1 MIKNKM
7 YCFSLILLSIII
19 ILTST
24 IPVLAMQDANKT
36 STNLFNKEIIV
47 GDVDLNGVVSILDV
61 LKIQYYL
68 VDMNIDN
75 YLGEN
80 VYTNSNKTHLIG
92 DVDGNGIIN
101 IVDATKIQYYLA
113 ELLDSEI
120 GANYGVAVDINS
132 INEYYKTYF
141 TSEDFGLSGQNIIVK
156 QNDEIVAR
164 ANVALDETA
173 VYSFSTQDYL
183 YEINIIEND
192 KAYIKKENLSNGTV
206 EWSACNVSDDVL
218 GKLNIDALSDIIENY
233 ISKVESINFYK
244 FENNMVILD
253 VVVNVSESEIEPNY
267 VIGKVYI
274 DANNKKVKKVIIP
287 DFIIVECL
295 DSVQTIDFTIPENYK
310 NRLEIIVG
318 LELMNALK
326 SLTI

>member
-1 MIKNKM
+1 M
-7 YCFSLILLSIII
+7 
-19 ILTST
+19 
-24 IPVLAMQDANKT
+24 
-36 STNLFNKEIIV
+36 
-47 GDVDLNGVVSILDV
+47 
-61 LKIQYYL
+61 
-68 VDMNIDN
+68 
-75 YLGEN
+75 
-80 VYTNSNKTHLIG
+80 
-92 DVDGNGIIN
+92 
-101 IVDATKIQYYLA
+101 
-113 ELLDSEI
+113 
-120 GANYGVAVDINS
+120 
-132 INEYYKTYF
+132 
-141 TSEDFGLSGQNIIVK
+141 K